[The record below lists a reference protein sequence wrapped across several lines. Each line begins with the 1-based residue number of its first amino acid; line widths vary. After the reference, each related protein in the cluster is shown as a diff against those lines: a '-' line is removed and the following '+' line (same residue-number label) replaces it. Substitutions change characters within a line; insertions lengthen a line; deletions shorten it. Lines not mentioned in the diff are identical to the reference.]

1 MVRFVLILMAC
12 AWPLAAAAQD
22 APPSATEEQAS
33 LEITSP
39 LGRTGAATRLRIVA
53 QAEIPFGKVLSS
65 VSFYVDGEHIGT
77 VDSTSGPP
85 YSVDWVD
92 SDPFARREIVVQ
104 AGDWAG
110 RVIRDSVILE
120 PFEVVD
126 LTEVTSVLV
135 ETSVYDTEG
144 QFVRNFDPS
153 LFAVRENDVE
163 QKIDMVSREATPT
176 SLVLLIDNSQSMHR
190 RMEFLR
196 AAAGQFVEY
205 LNDQDS
211 VVVAPFNTAIGAITG
226 PTRDRETVEDAIS
239 NMRAEGGTAILDALV
254 DGTKLL
260 AGLEGRHA
268 VVLLTDGYDEN
279 SKAADADAVIRA
291 ANEVQATIYVVGIG
305 GVAGISLRGERTLRA
320 LAERTGG
327 RVFFPPRERDL
338 IQVADDV
345 ATDTHNRYLIAYTP
359 TNQEPDGT
367 WRDISV
373 EVPEGLR
380 TVARPGYFA
389 PSPPPIRPMIEF
401 TVTDGSREFVDITA
415 SELEVFEEGVTQTVD
430 TFQEAVDPVS
440 IVMAL
445 DSSGSMKNRAEQ
457 VKQTATDFVTQVRPE
472 DKLALITFADRPMFA
487 HTLSTN
493 REFSYEAIGDYVAV
507 GGTALYDALFNSL
520 MTLKPVEGRRAV
532 IVLSDGKDENNP
544 GTAPGSI
551 HTFDEVLELSRDVGA
566 AVYAI
571 GIGNIDRGVLEMLT
585 ATTGGALYIAS
596 DTDSLGEQ
604 FRRVI
609 ESLRRR
615 YVLSYVSTNST
626 RDGRWREVQ
635 IRPTNPEHV
644 ISMLG
649 GYFAPQKITA
659 ARTRAQTQ
667 ASDLA
672 R

>member
-1 MVRFVLILMAC
+1 MVRFALILMAC

-22 APPSATEEQAS
+22 APSSAAEDHAS

-53 QAEIPFGKVLSS
+53 QAQIPFGKVLSS

-110 RVIRDSVILE
+110 RVIRDSIILE

-144 QFVRNFDPS
+144 QFVRNFDPT
-153 LFAVRENDVE
+153 LFAVLENDVE
-163 QKIDMVSREATPT
+163 QKIDMVTREATPT
-176 SLVLLIDNSQSMHR
+176 SLVLLVDNSQSMHR

-196 AAAGQFVEY
+196 AAAGQFVEH
-205 LNDQDS
+205 LSDQDS
-211 VVVAPFNTAIGAITG
+211 VVVAPFNATIGTITG
-226 PTRDRETVEDAIS
+226 PTRDRGTVEDAIQQ
-239 NMRAEGGTAILDALV
+239 MRAEGGTAILDALV
-254 DGTKLL
+254 EGAKLL
-260 AGLEGRHA
+260 GGLDGRRA

-279 SKAADADAVIRA
+279 STSDTDAVIRS

-327 RVFFPPRERDL
+327 RVFFPPREQDL
-338 IQVADDV
+338 IQVAQDV

-380 TVARPGYFA
+380 SVARPGYFA
-389 PSPPPIRPMIEF
+389 PAPPPIRPMIEF
-401 TVTDGSREFVDITA
+401 TVTDGNREFVDLTA
-415 SELEVFEEGVTQTVD
+415 SELEVFEEGVTQTID

-440 IVMAL
+440 IVMTL

-457 VKQTATDFVTQVRPE
+457 VKQTATEFVSQVRPE

-493 REFSYEAIGDYVAV
+493 REFSYEAISEYAAV

-520 MTLKPVEGRRAV
+520 MTLKPIEGRRAV
-532 IVLSDGKDENNP
+532 VVLSDGKDENNP

-585 ATTGGALYIAS
+585 ATTGGGLYIAS

-644 ISMLG
+644 ISTLG

-659 ARTRAQTQ
+659 ARTRAETQ